1 VESES
6 MSFLAD
12 LHWPGSPLAIAMTNI
27 SGEAKL
33 NVKEGRFLDVDSANN
48 TLRIFS
54 LINFT
59 AIAKRM
65 SLDFSDV
72 FGKGISFDKIK
83 ADVVFDHGLMSFK
96 APMLVEGTGSR
107 FKVNGSVNLAT
118 GKLNNDLIVT
128 LPVNRSLPWYA
139 GYLSIANPLAGVG
152 VLVGERIF
160 RNQLEQ
166 FSSAKYSVSGTL
178 DDPKVELVSIF
189 TNEMNTDATVPQ
201 KPEKGSGNSTS
212 EGGNL
217 GKVQPEE
224 FDQTNQ

>member
-1 VESES
+1 
-6 MSFLAD
+6 
-12 LHWPGSPLAIAMTNI
+12 
-27 SGEAKL
+27 
-33 NVKEGRFLDVDSANN
+33 
-48 TLRIFS
+48 
-54 LINFT
+54 
-59 AIAKRM
+59 M

-83 ADVVFDHGLMSFK
+83 ADVAFDHGLMTFQ

-107 FKVNGSVNLAT
+107 FKVNGSVNLDT
-118 GKLNNDLIVT
+118 GRLDNDLIVT

-189 TNEMNTDATVPQ
+189 TKEMNTDSRRPLE
-201 KPEKGSGNSTS
+201 PETES
-212 EGGNL
+212 ESSASDGENL
-217 GKVQPEE
+217 GKVQPES
-224 FDQTNQ
+224 DHTNKKERKRG